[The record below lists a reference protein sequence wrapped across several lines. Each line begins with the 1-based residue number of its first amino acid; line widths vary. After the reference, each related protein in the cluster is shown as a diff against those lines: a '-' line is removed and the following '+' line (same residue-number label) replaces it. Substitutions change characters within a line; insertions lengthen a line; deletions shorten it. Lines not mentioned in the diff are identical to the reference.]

1 MAISLILLD
10 YTTPF
15 GLVLRGACAYGQKMN
30 HFDVVILGGGSAGE
44 AIANSLVTAGRSVAM
59 IEKLRVGG
67 ECAYISCMPSKSMLR
82 SALARNQAKRLV
94 ALGGSSQAIAINDD
108 TAAFRTAV
116 LRRDLIV
123 HNRSDVAAAARA
135 ISGGV
140 ALYRGNGIFT
150 ASDRITIDN
159 DELGWHDLV
168 IATGTSAAIPKIEG
182 LADVEFWT
190 SDIALSAQQS
200 PESVLIVGGGPV
212 GCELSQIFAS
222 FGIKTVLVEFSEQ
235 LAGREHPEIAAV
247 LVHNLMEQ
255 GVEVQLNT
263 NVVKVGVG
271 HGGGVMVN
279 LSNGKEVLVERLII
293 ATGRKPNS
301 EKIGLEHLG
310 ITPSKSGAIE
320 VDELCRVKGQEH
332 VWAAGDITG
341 IAPFTHTANYQGRI
355 VSSNIL
361 GKKQIAN
368 YTAIP
373 RAIYTDPPVASV
385 GTLERAGEAT
395 RLISERF
402 EMKDLPRNF
411 TDGES
416 GGLLILTADSVS
428 GTLVGAAAIGPHADE
443 WMVEATLAIRAQIP
457 LTVLSDV
464 VHAFP
469 TFGEA
474 FEEPIRKLAELIQK

>member
-1 MAISLILLD
+1 
-10 YTTPF
+10 
-15 GLVLRGACAYGQKMN
+15 MN
-30 HFDVVILGGGSAGE
+30 YFDVVILGAGSAGE
-44 AIANSLVTAGRSVAM
+44 AIANSLAATGRSVAM

-67 ECAYISCMPSKSMLR
+67 ECAYISCMPSKAMLR
-82 SALARNQAKRLV
+82 SALARNQAKKLV
-94 ALGGSSQAIAINDD
+94 QLGGSSQQVELADD
-108 TAAFRTAV
+108 GAAFRTAV
-116 LRRDLIV
+116 LRRELIV
-123 HNRSDVAAAARA
+123 HNRSDLTAAARV
-135 ISGGV
+135 ISEGV

-150 ASDRITIDN
+150 ASDRITIGG
-159 DELGWHDLV
+159 DELSWHDLV
-168 IATGTSAAIPKIEG
+168 ISTGSRALIPKIEG
-182 LADVEFWT
+182 LEKIDFWT
-190 SDIALSAQQS
+190 SDMALSSQQA

-222 FGIKTVLVEFSEQ
+222 FGVKTVLVEFSEQ

-247 LVHNLMEQ
+247 LAHNLTEQ
-255 GVEVQLNT
+255 GVDVQLNT
-263 NVVKVGVG
+263 SVVKVEVT
-271 HGGGVMVN
+271 HGSGVMVY
-279 LSNGKEVLVERLII
+279 LSNGREILVERLII

-301 EKIGLEHLG
+301 DEIGLEHLG
-310 ITPSKSGAIE
+310 ILPNESGAID
-320 VDELCRVKGQEH
+320 VDELCKVKGQEH
-332 VWAAGDITG
+332 IWAAGDITG

-385 GTLERAGEAT
+385 GRLERTGET
-395 RLISERF
+395 PGLISERF
-402 EMKDLPRNF
+402 EMKDLPRNS

-443 WMVEATLAIRAQIP
+443 WMVEATLAIRAQVP
-457 LTVLSDV
+457 LAVLSDV